1 MINSP
6 VTIAAFYRFHTL
18 ENPAILRETLLE
30 KLKALSVKGTILVA
44 NEGVNGT
51 IAASSENIDAALAA
65 IQQICNLP
73 ALDCKF
79 STAPQSPFLRL
90 KVKLK
95 KEIVTIGDVSADP
108 NKKVGTYVKPKDWN
122 ALISD
127 PDVLLV
133 DTRNAYE
140 FRIGTFNNAID
151 PQTESFGQ
159 FPQWARQQLKHQKK
173 TKIAMFCTG
182 GIRCEKA
189 SSFLLHEGFEEVY
202 HLQGGILKYLEEIP
216 PEQSQW
222 RGACYVFDDRVA
234 VGHGLV
240 IADYTTCHGCLM
252 PVSEVDRQS
261 TQFEEGVSCPAC
273 AKTLTEEQKASN
285 RERQKQ
291 FNLAQ
296 IRGGRHLGPKE

>member
-1 MINSP
+1 MTHSP
-6 VTIAAFYRFHTL
+6 VSIAAFYRFHTL
-18 ENPAILRETLLE
+18 ENPAALRLLMLE
-30 KLKALSVKGTILVA
+30 QLKALAVKGTVLVA

-51 IAASSENIDAALAA
+51 IAASAENIAPALAA
-65 IQQICNLP
+65 IRQICGLP
-73 ALDCKF
+73 ALEHKF
-79 STAPQSPFLRL
+79 SSAPQSPFLRL

-95 KEIVTIGDVSADP
+95 REIVTIGDVAANP
-108 NKKVGTYVKPKDWN
+108 NKKVGHYVSPQNWN

-127 PDVLLV
+127 PDVLV
-133 DTRNAYE
+133 IDTRNQYE
-140 FRIGTFNNAID
+140 YRIGTFNNAID
-151 PQTESFGQ
+151 PQTESFGE
-159 FPQWARQQLKHQKK
+159 FPNWVRRQLHSQKK

-189 SSFLLHEGFEEVY
+189 SSFMLHEGFENVY

-216 PEQSQW
+216 QDESHW

-234 VGHGLV
+234 VGHGLA
-240 IADYTTCHGCLM
+240 ISDYATCHGCLM
-252 PVSEVDRQS
+252 PVSESDRQS
-261 TQFEEGVSCPAC
+261 RDFEEGVCCPAC
-273 AKTLTEEQKASN
+273 ASSLTEDQKSSN